1 MVCQRCRKHLLLPSL
16 RLFRLQQRKHQLTSM
31 RITAFTLFIYIAI
44 SASAYAQRRF
54 VVINMETKVPVRN
67 VVVKYGK
74 DTQSCTIW
82 DGSFML
88 DSLLTD
94 TCTQPIVLSRSGF
107 LTLTLTASELTDTI
121 EMLPSFNA
129 LTEVI
134 IYGKRKSG
142 IGMTWTYDPK
152 TDMSIKK
159 NKEGSVRADI
169 SGAIESLL
177 TYKRRKRYE
186 ETKKRMEEY

>member
-16 RLFRLQQRKHQLTSM
+16 RLFRPQKRKHQLTSM
-31 RITAFTLFIYIAI
+31 RNTSVTLFILITICA
-44 SASAYAQRRF
+44 AAYAQRRF

-94 TCTQPIVLSRSGF
+94 TSTQPIVLSRSGF
-107 LTLTLTASELTDTI
+107 LTLTASELTDTI

-159 NKEGSVRADI
+159 TRKAPS
-169 SGAIESLL
+169 
-177 TYKRRKRYE
+177 RRTSAE
-186 ETKKRMEEY
+186 P

>member
-1 MVCQRCRKHLLLPSL
+1 MVCQRCRKHLPLPSL
-16 RLFRLQQRKHQLTSM
+16 RLFRPQQRKHQLTSM

-94 TCTQPIVLSRSGF
+94 TSTQPIVLSRSGF

-159 NKEGSVRADI
+159 NKEGSIKADI
-169 SGAIESLL
+169 SGALESLL